1 MSRPAP
7 PRVFAACLYC
17 TGNRVKCPA
26 TLLGGTYP
34 CQRCIDKDQDLNACV
49 PHRQHPDWVPGVS
62 GASHVRPYNNKKGS
76 VTRTSSSK
84 KAAPRQQ
91 KSSAAPSRPVRTAR
105 SGVLKAGHDPEEDE
119 TREVESSE
127 DDDTVSS
134 RYTRARK
141 EEISRTGIDPE
152 AAQIAGIN
160 AEFTA
165 FQQMT
170 LGELRQAFAEE
181 RPLMQADGQR
191 RLFEPP
197 PGAGHMVIGDLL
209 DLGRMGGSNVPVKKQ
224 QPGTDEGY

>member
-7 PRVFAACLYC
+7 PRVSAACLYC
-17 TGNRVKCPA
+17 TGKRVKCPA
-26 TLLGGTYP
+26 TLPGGTYP
-34 CQRCIDKDQDLNACV
+34 CQRCINQGEDLKACV
-49 PHRQHPDWVPGVS
+49 PHRQHPDWIPGVS
-62 GASHVRPYNNKKGS
+62 GATHAGPHISRKGGVAKTSFNKKS
-76 VTRTSSSK
+76 APK
-84 KAAPRQQ
+84 KATVT
-91 KSSAAPSRPVRTAR
+91 PSRPVRR
-105 SGVLKAGHDPEEDE
+105 SVKAGPDPEEDE
-119 TREVESSE
+119 ESEVESSE

-141 EEISRTGIDPE
+141 EEIARTGIDPE
-152 AAQIAGIN
+152 VARITGIN

-165 FQQMT
+165 IQQMT
-170 LGELRQAFAEE
+170 LGELQQAFAEE